1 MRIVIFMVAIVIFGN
16 SVVASIKAAKSADT
30 KAAELICK
38 VTESC

>member
-1 MRIVIFMVAIVIFGN
+1 MRLFIAMLAIVIFGN
-16 SVVASIKAAKSADT
+16 TVVASIKTAKSADI

>member
-1 MRIVIFMVAIVIFGN
+1 MKIFVLMIAIVIFGN
-16 SVVASIKAAKSADT
+16 TVVASIKSAKSADI